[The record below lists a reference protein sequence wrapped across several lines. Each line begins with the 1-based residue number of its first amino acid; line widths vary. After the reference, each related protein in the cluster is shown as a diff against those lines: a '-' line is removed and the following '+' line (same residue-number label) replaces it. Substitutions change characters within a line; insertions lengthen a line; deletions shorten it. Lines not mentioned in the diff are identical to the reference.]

1 MTSTPTTPP
10 SHAGVADVVLVG
22 GNVLTLEGPRS
33 RAQAVAVAGERII
46 GVGDDRD
53 VASLIGPRTRVVDLA
68 GRTVLPGLID
78 QHLHL
83 DHMATERSGRILDL
97 RDPVAT
103 LAELTERVVAHAARR
118 PDDRWI
124 LGGRWSEGTVAEIAS
139 GSRAP
144 SRTELDAAL
153 PDRPVLLK
161 HFSLHAALVNGAALR
176 EAGIDAHT
184 PDPVGGRIERDPG
197 TGEPTGLLLE
207 SAVHLVEQRIP
218 GPEQGERVADLGA
231 AMRAL
236 NRLGVT
242 SVTDPMVT
250 PEGLRDYAALR
261 RDGDPTV
268 RVHALLHWGDTA
280 GSSARTIEA
289 ALAAN
294 GASTGLGDDWLAV
307 LGGKVF
313 ADGVPSQRTAW
324 LGTPYADASDT
335 RGGLVLD
342 GADDAERVAE
352 LHRCIALLHRHRLAV
367 QVHAIGDA
375 AGDAV
380 IEGFARAQRDDPWP
394 DARHVLIHGVI
405 LRDAAIDR
413 LAALDVGVTTN
424 ALIRYH
430 AAAAMRPP
438 LGDERWSGSVAV
450 RRMLDAGV
458 RVSDS
463 SDAPVVDSDWRR
475 ALQVLVTRETVESN
489 GAAVGPDQ
497 AITVYEALRAWTA
510 DAAYQQHADADKGT
524 IAVGKLADLAVIDR
538 DPLTVPAE
546 RLHALEPLATL
557 VGGRVVH
564 DRDGLLDGGP

>member
-1 MTSTPTTPP
+1 MTSTRSTPP
-10 SHAGVADVVLVG
+10 PAAVVADIALVG

-33 RAQAVAVAGERII
+33 RAQAVAVAGDRIV
-46 GVGDDRD
+46 GVGDDREIS
-53 VASLIGPRTRVVDLA
+53 ALIGPATRVVDLA

-83 DHMATERSGRILDL
+83 DHMATARSGRVLDL
-97 RDPVAT
+97 GEPAAT
-103 LAELTERVVAHAARR
+103 LAELTARVVAHAARR
-118 PDDRWI
+118 PDDPWVR
-124 LGGRWSEGTVAEIAS
+124 GGNWSEGTVAELAS
-139 GSRAP
+139 GDRQAD
-144 SRTELDAAL
+144 RTELDAAL

-176 EAGIDAHT
+176 AAGIDADT
-184 PDPVGGRIERDPG
+184 PDPVGGRIERDPA

-218 GPEQGERVADLGA
+218 EPAQAERVADLRE
-231 AMRAL
+231 AMAAL

-250 PEGLRDYAALR
+250 PDGLRDYAALR

-280 GSSARTIEA
+280 GSSSRTIEQ

-294 GASTGLGDDWLAV
+294 GATTGLGDDWLAV

-324 LGTPYADASDT
+324 LGTPYADADT
-335 RGGLVLD
+335 RGSLVLE
-342 GADDAERVAE
+342 GGDDAERVAE

-375 AGDAV
+375 ASDAV

-394 DARHVLIHGVI
+394 DARHVLIHGVV
-405 LRDAAIDR
+405 LRDEAIER
-413 LAALDVGVTTN
+413 LATLDVGVTTN

-430 AAAAMRPP
+430 AAGAMRPP
-438 LGDERWSGSVAV
+438 IGDERWAATVAV

-463 SDAPVVDSDWRR
+463 SDAPVVESDWRL
-475 ALQVLVTRETVESN
+475 ALQALVTRETAESD

-497 AITVYEALRAWTA
+497 AITPFEALRAWTL
-510 DAAYQQHADADKGT
+510 DAAYQQRAEADKGS
-524 IAVGKLADLAVIDR
+524 IAVGKLADLAIVDR

-557 VGGRVVH
+557 VGGRIVH
-564 DRDGLLDGGP
+564 DRDGLLDPGP